1 MRTSEA
7 QIKANQINSARST
20 GPRTPEGKESSRRN
34 GLKHGMTG
42 QGIVVPEGDAAE
54 VELRHQALQAELAP
68 ISLMGAI
75 LVGQMAT
82 LSIRMERGA
91 KQEFAAV
98 AERVRHASDDFDA
111 ERVERAQELL
121 KAIGDDPRGNLRKL
135 LKSPEGVNV
144 LIEAW
149 QDLRADLTREPSPG
163 WGMKQGATMVSLL
176 GCREKDAGVA
186 RVGALTRANWADFHA
201 LATSDGEGLDREAR
215 QAWARHQLL
224 ERIDEEIAGLEAHF
238 ETLDFET
245 IELDRAGAGARAL
258 FDPSK
263 AASLA
268 RRYESEARR
277 GFFKSLKEFRQAEA
291 EEAERLASAPPASAI
306 PPNGQLASS
315 CDEPSTGLDALSTDA
330 FWPESMAG
338 LSAVEVVRG
347 RDGQPLRI
355 GRAVSVPA

>member
-1 MRTSEA
+1 MRTSAA

-20 GPRTPEGKESSRRN
+20 GPKTAEGKESSRRN

-42 QGIVVPEGDAAE
+42 QGIVVPEGEADE

-68 ISLMGAI
+68 ISVMGAI
-75 LVGQMAT
+75 LVGQMAS

-111 ERVERAQELL
+111 ERLEHAQELL

-149 QDLRADLTREPSPG
+149 QDLRADLTREPGPAWSL
-163 WGMKQGATMVSLL
+163 KHGATMISLL
-176 GCREKDAGVA
+176 GCREKDAEAA
-186 RVGALTRANWADFHA
+186 RVESLTRATWAEFNT
-201 LATSDGEGLDREAR
+201 LAASDGEGLDRDAR
-215 QAWARHQLL
+215 QAWARNQLL
-224 ERIDEEIAGLEAHF
+224 ERIDGEIAELEAHF

-263 AASLA
+263 EASLA

-277 GFFKSLKEFRQAEA
+277 GFFKSLKEFRQAEV
-291 EEAERLASAPPASAI
+291 EEAERLVSAPPASANS
-306 PPNGQLASS
+306 PSYRMASS
-315 CDEPSTGLDALSTDA
+315 CEGSSTDLDAMLT
-330 FWPESMAG
+330 ESYYPV
-338 LSAVEVVRG
+338 SEEFSSRNEVVRG
-347 RDGQPLRI
+347 IDGQPSRS